1 MTRDAQ
7 AASGVQHIFRIITGL
22 PYRILYRQLYSNSSP
37 ANLVPLSS
45 SLFPSQILAHL
56 PRWAF
61 LAPTI
66 LAWQCARVGAW
77 SDSDLTLQA
86 EKLDPRYSTDHANE
100 TVVLASGQSFVTR
113 RCVVP
118 NILLTITLSIFGRGT
133 RFHNLIAWLSGRFI
147 VMDMYL
153 TELLFDTPRKAR
165 LVTVPARASIVICT
179 LNFATFCS
187 RNPRGTSNGQ
197 SSGTCPT
204 KRQDG

>member
-1 MTRDAQ
+1 MTRDDQ
-7 AASGVQHIFRIITGL
+7 DASGVLHIFRIITGL
-22 PYRILYRQLYSNSSP
+22 PYRILYRHLYSNSSP

-66 LAWQCARVGAW
+66 LAWQYARVGAW

-86 EKLDPRYSTDHANE
+86 KLDPRYSTDHANE
-100 TVVLASGQSFVTR
+100 TVVLASGQSFVT
-113 RCVVP
+113 VVP
-118 NILLTITLSIFGRGT
+118 HPIFLLTITLSIFGRGT
-133 RFHNLIAWLSGRFI
+133 RLHNLIAWLSRRFI

-165 LVTVPARASIVICT
+165 LVTVPVRASIAICT
-179 LNFATFCS
+179 LDFATFCS
-187 RNPRGTSNGQ
+187 RNLRGTSNGQ